1 MKKLILFTAGL
12 LACGMLRAAEP
23 LECIQPGTELT
34 YGIYKASGKLM
45 GYQVIRVVSCEQMD
59 GYRLLTQT
67 VSGYDLTMRPV
78 KHPET
83 KEVLPPDTTRLR
95 LTDNELITL
104 YPVMLGLGEKP
115 VYENEELIAQL
126 PVGASIRGEQSENIE
141 FVLPFDATPE
151 KTYEPFNLWF
161 EMFEFESGNVML
173 RQEFTITPSI
183 GGNEKITVPAGE
195 FDCLKV
201 IYTINVRASQMGQSM
216 NDKEELVEWRAPGIG
231 TVKSGPAD
239 RKGRMKDGYM
249 ELLSIKTAEAPQAAQ

>member
-1 MKKLILFTAGL
+1 MLLIMAGL

-45 GYQVIRVVSCEQMD
+45 GYQVVQVLSCEQMD

-67 VSGYDLTMRPV
+67 TSGYDLTMRPA

-83 KEVLPPDTTRLR
+83 KEVLPPDTTRIR

-104 YPVMLGLGEKP
+104 YPVMLGLGDEP
-115 VYENEELIAQL
+115 IYENEEIIAQMPL
-126 PVGASIRGEQSENIE
+126 GASIRGEQSENVE

-151 KTYEPFNLWF
+151 KTYEPFTTWF
-161 EMFEFESGNVML
+161 EMFEFDSGMVMV
-173 RQEFTITPSI
+173 RQEFSLTPSI
-183 GGNEKITVPAGE
+183 EGNEKVTVPAGE

-201 IYTINVRASQMGQSM
+201 KYTIVVRASQMGQSM
-216 NDKEELVEWRAPGIG
+216 NEKEDLMEWRAPGVG
-231 TVKSGPAD
+231 TVKSGPVD

-249 ELLSIKTAEAPQAAQ
+249 ELLSIKAPEAAQ